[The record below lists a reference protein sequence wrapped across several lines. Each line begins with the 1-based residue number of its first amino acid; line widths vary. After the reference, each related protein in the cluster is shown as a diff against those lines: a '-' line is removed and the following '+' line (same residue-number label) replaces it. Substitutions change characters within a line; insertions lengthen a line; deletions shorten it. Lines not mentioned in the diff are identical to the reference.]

1 MKEGKPY
8 DPPLPRPTF
17 PPPPWRNQPQGSPLR
32 PADNEMSTMSFRLDW
47 GTRRKMERIIKHIG
61 VSKSDF
67 IRASLE
73 RMVFDEITFMR
84 KEMVCMEEEAKE
96 MK

>member
-1 MKEGKPY
+1 
-8 DPPLPRPTF
+8 
-17 PPPPWRNQPQGSPLR
+17 
-32 PADNEMSTMSFRLDW
+32 
-47 GTRRKMERIIKHIG
+47 MERIIKHIG